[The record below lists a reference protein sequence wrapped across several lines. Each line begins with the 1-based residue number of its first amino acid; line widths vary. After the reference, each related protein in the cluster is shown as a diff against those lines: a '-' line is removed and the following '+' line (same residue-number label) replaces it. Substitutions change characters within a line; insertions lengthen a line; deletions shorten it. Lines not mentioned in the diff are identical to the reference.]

1 MYGLSMVDS
10 AFVGGNKVICTITP
24 LARTMGSLFINRMIN
39 HQLAMFSRRQSI
51 ALVCALAVAECIG
64 GVTEAKPLL
73 TATCEAP
80 QGPRVDYG
88 QELLPD
94 PGTFTSD
101 SPRQLKLGNDSF
113 SGVRPI
119 FIVNDDRSMT
129 VLWGD
134 HKPIGLPDGIIR
146 ENRAEHALIVSE
158 SEEQITA
165 IQIGNSSI
173 WLYSLYPRLGY
184 GLYTRNSHHV
194 IGHHLVGSMMH
205 STCKFSP

>member
-1 MYGLSMVDS
+1 
-10 AFVGGNKVICTITP
+10 
-24 LARTMGSLFINRMIN
+24 MIN

-51 ALVCALAVAECIG
+51 NLLCALSVASCIG
-64 GVTEAKPLL
+64 GVTEAKPLF
-73 TATCEAP
+73 TATCEEP

-88 QELLPD
+88 HELLLD

-113 SGVRPI
+113 SGVRPV
-119 FIVNDDRSMT
+119 FIVNDDKSMT

-134 HKPIGLPDGIIR
+134 QKSIGLPDDLIR

-165 IQIGNSSI
+165 IQIGNSSV

-184 GLYTRNSHHV
+184 GLSTRNSHHV
-194 IGHHLVGSMMH
+194 IGHHLVGSRMH